1 MKSTKHSLE
10 VQALLPLYS
19 DWPKPFKVV
28 VPMKTGS
35 FAIKDKQTDIA
46 LALEE
51 EEEVGIKEL
60 KNLYFS
66 TNDEAE
72 IAESPEQVL
81 IEPIT

>member
-1 MKSTKHSLE
+1 MN
-10 VQALLPLYS
+10 
-19 DWPKPFKVV
+19 
-28 VPMKTGS
+28 TGS